1 MSGAMIANFRGARA
15 LLAMHDDANRSAL
28 EAVLVR
34 LGLHIVAEGPFD
46 VVFYDADEGTGPV
59 ALPQDVASV
68 AVIGSEAPSRL
79 LRVAR
84 HRSTAH
90 LIKPVR
96 ATGVFAAL
104 VLAVNEQAARR
115 RAAAER
121 AALVERVKGRRAV
134 IKAVLRLMRE
144 RGNDDDEAYAALRV
158 EAMRRRVS
166 VEALAAMVV
175 EAPTIAAFIRPE
187 RAALPRKTTLTGG
200 GR

>member
-1 MSGAMIANFRGARA
+1 MSGGMITNFRGARA
-15 LLAMHDDANRSAL
+15 LLAMPDDANRAAL
-28 EAVLVR
+28 EAVIAR
-34 LGLHIVAEGPFD
+34 LGLHVVAEGPFD

-59 ALPQDVASV
+59 ALPEDVASV

-84 HRSTAH
+84 HRSSAH

-121 AALVERVKGRRAV
+121 AALADRLKGRRAV

-144 RGNDDDEAYAALRV
+144 RGFDDDEAYVTLRV
-158 EAMRRRVS
+158 EAMRRRMS
-166 VEALAAMVV
+166 VEAFAAMVA
-175 EAPTIAAFIRPE
+175 EAPAIAALIRPE
-187 RAALPRKTTLTGG
+187 RAAFSRKASLTGG
-200 GR
+200 RP